1 MNLIASAPGLGSPFG
16 IFGYVESTQCRLRR
30 SMQVTYNRNDPTG
43 GTSAA
48 RDNPLNG
55 APRAKR
61 PGRNKLEKP
70 ALAGYERS
78 KASKA
83 MADQQNLETA
93 RPDTA
98 DPAVALAKALG
109 QWPPAPPK
117 ALASRT
123 PGKVPGML
131 APTVESLA
139 QELGLKLGD
148 QNQLTIRRIKRGKG
162 YAFVRA
168 NGAHIRDAR
177 TIRRLHAMAVP
188 PAYAEVRYSPDPT
201 SHLQAVGRDAAGRL
215 QYRYHADWEKVRE
228 HRKAHRLAKL
238 VAALPKIRRNVSMHL
253 SGEEPTR
260 EFALSAV
267 IELIARTAIRP
278 GNESYARLNGT
289 RGATTLLKSNVTL
302 EDDSIVLTFKAKGG
316 KAVKKECNAAKL
328 VRAIGIL
335 QSLPGR
341 RMFQYR
347 DASGVVRTV
356 STTTVNG
363 FLREIA
369 GIKISLKD
377 FRTLMASAVVLE
389 SLSRI
394 SPAKSARGRKRQV
407 LDAIRAA
414 ADRLSNTPAIC
425 RKSYVHDTIVTAF
438 EDGILERFAATMKG
452 CRSQKKR
459 EQLLAEVVMAAAA

>member
-1 MNLIASAPGLGSPFG
+1 M
-16 IFGYVESTQCRLRR
+16 T
-30 SMQVTYNRNDPTG
+30 
-43 GTSAA
+43 
-48 RDNPLNG
+48 
-55 APRAKR
+55 
-61 PGRNKLEKP
+61 
-70 ALAGYERS
+70 
-78 KASKA
+78 
-83 MADQQNLETA
+83 DQQNLEPPGPA
-93 RPDTA
+93 SA
-98 DPAVALAKALG
+98 DPAVALAEMLG
-109 QWPPAPPK
+109 QLPKPADEKAAPSTPK
-117 ALASRT
+117 IST
-123 PGKVPGML
+123 PK
-131 APTVESLA
+131 TSVEELA

-148 QNQLTIRRIKRGKG
+148 QNELTIRRIKRGKN
-162 YAFVRA
+162 YHFVRA
-168 NGAHIRDAR
+168 NGTKIRHTG
-177 TIRRLHAMAVP
+177 TIRRLHRMAVP
-188 PAYAEVRYSPDPT
+188 PAYREVRYSPDPN
-201 SHLQAVGRDAAGRL
+201 SHLQAVGIDAAGRL

-228 HRKAHRLAKL
+228 QRKAHRLAKL

-253 SGEEPTR
+253 AGDEPTR

-302 EDDSIVLTFKAKGG
+302 EDDNFVLTFKAKGG
-316 KAVKKECNAAKL
+316 KAVRKECNAAKL

-335 QSLPGR
+335 RTVPGK

-347 DASGVVRTV
+347 DANGIVRGV
-356 STTTVNG
+356 STTTVNA

-377 FRTLMASAVVLE
+377 FRTLMASAVVVE

-394 SPAKSARGRKRQV
+394 TPAASERGRKRQV

-414 ADRLSNTPAIC
+414 ADQLSNTPAIC

-452 CRSQKKR
+452 QRSQSKR
-459 EQLLAEVVMAAAA
+459 EQLLAQVVMAAAA

>member
-1 MNLIASAPGLGSPFG
+1 M
-16 IFGYVESTQCRLRR
+16 T
-30 SMQVTYNRNDPTG
+30 
-43 GTSAA
+43 
-48 RDNPLNG
+48 
-55 APRAKR
+55 
-61 PGRNKLEKP
+61 
-70 ALAGYERS
+70 
-78 KASKA
+78 
-83 MADQQNLETA
+83 DQQNFA
-93 RPDTA
+93 AAQSDSA

-109 QWPPAPPK
+109 QWPKAEPAKP
-117 ALASRT
+117 ALN
-123 PGKVPGML
+123 GKTSVEEL
-131 APTVESLA
+131 AG
-139 QELGLKLGD
+139 ELGLKLGD
-148 QNQLTIRRIKRGKG
+148 QNELTIRRIRRGKG
-162 YAFVRA
+162 YSFVRA
-168 NGAHIRDAR
+168 NGAHIRCAR

-188 PAYAEVRYSPDPT
+188 PAYREVRYAPDPN

-238 VAALPKIRRNVSMHL
+238 VAALPKIRRNVSLHL
-253 SGEEPTR
+253 AGEDPTR

-302 EDDSIVLTFKAKGG
+302 EDDSVVLTFKAKGG

-335 QSLPGR
+335 RTLPGK

-347 DASGVVRTV
+347 DAGGAVRTV
-356 STTTVNG
+356 STTTVNA

-394 SPAKSARGRKRQV
+394 TPAASARGRRRQV
-407 LDAIRAA
+407 LEAVRAA
-414 ADRLSNTPAIC
+414 ADELSNTPAIC